1 VSGVVGVWSR
11 TADEVDPGLARTMAE
26 TIRHR
31 GPDGAA
37 FHASAGSAVGLQRLA
52 VTAEDRLEPA
62 IPTTT
67 EGGWIV
73 LDGRVDDREELARR
87 IPGCRLGELS
97 DAVLVLAL
105 FRAHGTAC
113 FPWLVGDFAFA
124 LHDAASRRLLLVR
137 DGVGTR
143 PLYWTTLGGRV
154 LFASEIKALLAV
166 PGVEAVP
173 DDRQLASLLL
183 RDAELARDDG
193 TFLLGVRR
201 VPPAHFVELT
211 ANGERRVKYWDFVV
225 RAPLRRSY
233 PEAVEEMRSHFGRAV
248 RRRLRAVDPVA
259 VSVSGGVD
267 SSAIFCLGE
276 RLHADD
282 PARWPRPFGVSYESP
297 PGSPGDEREFV
308 EAIRDHYGSE
318 IHWIPL
324 VPGLGDAHRGTV
336 WHSEVPFVDELGATN
351 WAVHEAARARG
362 ARVMLN
368 GLWGDQVLFDPSYL
382 AGLAWRMRWPTVL
395 RHLREFPLWY
405 TDVAPRVYRRRFLV
419 DFVKAAL
426 PGPVE
431 TRVRRARR
439 ARARR
444 ERAMQ
449 WYTGRLHR
457 HRGTGRA
464 TSFAPAFRK
473 VDARNLYTLLRNPVY
488 QMLFEVCT
496 KIPAGA
502 GLDVG
507 MPFLDRDLLEF
518 LMTIP
523 GEVRNHGGVPK
534 GLLRTAMGGVLP
546 PSIMRRRTKA
556 DFTDVARRSLAL
568 YAADGASGLGD
579 GPAVGAGYLVR
590 ETVAEEL
597 RQLTRLPAEET
608 QFMFSLS
615 ELMGL
620 DLWLQ
625 LFCPP
630 ADALPRR

>member
-1 VSGVVGVWSR
+1 VSGIVGVWSR
-11 TADEVDPGLARTMAE
+11 TGAEVDPGLARTMAE
-26 TIRHR
+26 AIRHR

-37 FHASAGSAVGLQRLA
+37 FHAADGSAVGLQRLM

-62 IPTTT
+62 IPTTP

-73 LDGRVDDREELARR
+73 LDGRIDDREELARR
-87 IPGCRLGELS
+87 LPGCRLEEHS
-97 DAVLVLAL
+97 DAALVLAL

-113 FPWLVGDFAFA
+113 FPWLIGDFAFA

-143 PLYWTTLGGRV
+143 PLYWTTLEDRV

-166 PGVEAVP
+166 PGVDAVP

-183 RDAELARDDG
+183 RDAELATDDG
-193 TFLLGVRR
+193 TFFVGVRR
-201 VPPAHFVELT
+201 VPPAHFVELSAT
-211 ANGERRVKYWDFVV
+211 GDRRVKYWDFVV
-225 RAPLRRSY
+225 RPPLRRSY
-233 PEAVEEMRSHFGRAV
+233 AEAVEEMRAHFGRAV

-276 RLHADD
+276 RLRADE
-282 PARWPRPFGVSYESP
+282 PGRWPALFGVSYQSP

-336 WHSEVPFVDELGATN
+336 WHSEMPFVDELGATN

-362 ARVMLN
+362 AKVMLN
-368 GLWGDQVLFDPSYL
+368 GLWGDQVLFDQSYL
-382 AGLAWRMRWPTVL
+382 AGVAWRMRWPTVL
-395 RHLREFPLWY
+395 RHLKEFPLWY
-405 TDVAPRVYRRRFLV
+405 TDVSPRVYQRRFV
-419 DFVKAAL
+419 TDFVKAAL

-449 WYTGRLHR
+449 WYTDRLHR

-464 TSFAPAFRK
+464 TSFAPAIRK

-488 QMLFEVCT
+488 QMIFEVCT
-496 KIPAGA
+496 KLPAGSA
-502 GLDVG
+502 LDVG

-523 GEVRNHGGVPK
+523 GEVRNHDGVPK
-534 GLLRTAMGGVLP
+534 GLLRTAMRDVLP

-556 DFTDVARRSLAL
+556 DFTDVAQRSLAL
-568 YAADGASGLGD
+568 YAADGAAGLAD
-579 GPAVGAGYLVR
+579 GPAMREGYLVR

-597 RQLTRLPAEET
+597 RQLTSLPVEET

-630 ADALPRR
+630 ADASRRR